1 MTVITR
7 SAHPDLLWP
16 GVMAI
21 FGNSYNEY
29 PPEWSA
35 IFDKRQ
41 GTKSYEKIVETSGF
55 GLAPVKTEGAPIQYD
70 TDAQGLTTTFTPTV
84 YGLGWMATREEME
97 DGQYPEVSRRRSKA
111 LGKSMRTTAEIV
123 HANVFNRGFSGSYNG
138 ADGVPLFSTSHPTPA
153 GNQANK
159 AAVDADLTEA
169 SLEDALTTIA
179 GSLDRRGLPIR
190 LRGMK
195 LVVASGAQFNAE
207 RILGS
212 NLRSGTANN
221 DANAI
226 KNMGLLPG
234 GVVVNHY
241 LTDPDAWFIITDADE
256 GFLSIWRREVA
267 IEQDNDF
274 DTENA
279 KAKATMR
286 FAVGYGDF
294 RAGYGSAGA

>member
-16 GVMAI
+16 GVMSI
-21 FGNSYNEY
+21 FGNAYNEY
-29 PPEWSA
+29 PPEWSQ
-35 IFDKRQ
+35 IFEKR
-41 GTKSYEKIVETSGF
+41 TSSKAFEKIVETSGF
-55 GLAPVKTEGAPIQYD
+55 GLAPIKTEGAAIQYD
-70 TDAQGLTTTFTPTV
+70 SDAQGLVTTLIPVV
-84 YGLGWMATREEME
+84 YGLGWMATREEQE

-123 HANVFNRGFSGSYNG
+123 HANVLNLGFSTNGS
-138 ADGVPLFSTSHPTPA
+138 DGVPLFSLSHPTP
-153 GNQANK
+153 GGLQANR
-159 AAVDADLTEA
+159 ATVDADLTEA
-169 SLEDALTTIA
+169 SLEDALTIIA
-179 GSLDRRGLPIR
+179 GAKDRRGLPIR

-212 NLRSGTANN
+212 ALRSGTANN
-221 DANAI
+221 DTNAI

-241 LTDPDAWFIITDADE
+241 LTDPDAWFIATDADE
-256 GFLSIWRREVA
+256 GLLSIWRREVA

-286 FAVGYGDF
+286 FSAGYGDF
-294 RAGYGSAGA
+294 RSLFGSQGA

>member
-7 SAHPDLLWP
+7 AAHPDLLWP
-16 GVMAI
+16 GVMSI
-21 FGNSYNEY
+21 FGDSYNEY
-29 PPEWSA
+29 PPEWSM
-35 IFDKRQ
+35 IFDKR
-41 GTKSYEKIVETSGF
+41 KASSKPYEKIVETSGF

-70 TDAQGLTTTFTPTV
+70 SDAQGLTTTFTPIV
-84 YGLGWMATREEME
+84 YALGWMATREEIE
-97 DGQYPEVSRRRSKA
+97 DRVYPEVAGRRSKA

-123 HANVFNRGFSGSYNG
+123 HAGTFNNGFATNG
-138 ADGVPLFSTSHPTPA
+138 ADGVPLFSVSHPTPS
-153 GNQANK
+153 GLQANK
-159 AAVDADLTEA
+159 ATVDADLTEA

-179 GSLDRRGLPIR
+179 GAKDRRGLPIR

-212 NLRSGTANN
+212 SLRSGTANN
-221 DANAI
+221 DTNAI

-256 GFLSIWRREVA
+256 GFLSIWKREVA

-279 KAKATMR
+279 KAKASMR
-286 FAVGYGDF
+286 FAQGYGDW

>member
-1 MTVITR
+1 
-7 SAHPDLLWP
+7 
-16 GVMAI
+16 
-21 FGNSYNEY
+21 
-29 PPEWSA
+29 
-35 IFDKRQ
+35 
-41 GTKSYEKIVETSGF
+41 
-55 GLAPVKTEGAPIQYD
+55 LA
-70 TDAQGLTTTFTPTV
+70 
-84 YGLGWMATREEME
+84 
-97 DGQYPEVSRRRSKA
+97 
-111 LGKSMRTTAEIV
+111 
-123 HANVFNRGFSGSYNG
+123 
-138 ADGVPLFSTSHPTPA
+138 LFSTSHPTPA

-179 GSLDRRGLPIR
+179 GSKDRRGLPIR

-256 GFLSIWRREVA
+256 GLLSIWRREVA

-286 FAVGYGDF
+286 FAAGYGDF

>member
-16 GVMAI
+16 GVMAT
-21 FGNSYNEY
+21 FGNAYEEY
-29 PPEWSA
+29 APEWSQ
-35 IFDKRQ
+35 IFEKR
-41 GTKSYEKIVETSGF
+41 TSSKAYEKIVETSGF
-55 GLAPVKTEGAPIQYD
+55 GLAPIKTEGAPIQYD
-70 TDAQGLTTTFTPTV
+70 TDAQGVVTNFVPIV
-84 YGLGWMATREEME
+84 YGLGWMATREEIE

-111 LGKSMRTTAEIV
+111 LGRSMRTTAEIV
-123 HANVFNRGFSGSYNG
+123 HANILNRGFSTSYPVGDG
-138 ADGVPLFSTSHPTPA
+138 AALFSASHPTPA
-153 GNQANK
+153 GNQTNIITA
-159 AAVDADLTEA
+159 ADLTES
-169 SLEDALTTIA
+169 SLEDMLTAIA
-179 GSLDRRGLPIR
+179 GAKDRRGLPIR

-212 NLRSGTANN
+212 SLRSGTANN
-221 DANAI
+221 DINAI

-241 LTDPDAWFIITDADE
+241 LTDLDAWYIITDADE
-256 GFLSIWRREVA
+256 GLLSIWRREV
-267 IEQDNDF
+267 EMEKDNDF

-286 FAVGYGDF
+286 FA
-294 RAGYGSAGA
+294 AGAGDWRAVFGSQGA